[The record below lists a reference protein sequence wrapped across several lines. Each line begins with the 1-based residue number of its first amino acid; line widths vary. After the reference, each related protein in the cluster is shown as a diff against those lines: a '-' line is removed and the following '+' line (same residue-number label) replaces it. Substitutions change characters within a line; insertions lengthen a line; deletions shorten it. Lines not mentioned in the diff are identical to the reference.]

1 MTRARVARAMLGSL
15 LAVVLFAGC
24 GGKQNSDTTPTTGG
38 GDERAERARGGDMV
52 PPEKMDEIN
61 RILERKGKAVS
72 RCLTMA
78 VDNKELP
85 KNSAG
90 KITVELV
97 IEGGKVTSI
106 KVVRAT
112 LESKMLTECV
122 LAKVREIE
130 FPQLPK
136 PYETSYTYGFEAM

>member
-1 MTRARVARAMLGSL
+1 MTRA
-15 LAVVLFAGC
+15 LAVLAAVLVTGC
-24 GGKQNSDTTPTTGG
+24 GGKQSGDTTPTGG
-38 GDERAERARGGDMV
+38 GERVERASGGEIV

-61 RILERKGKAVS
+61 RNLERKRPAMS

-78 VDNKELP
+78 VDSKELP

-90 KITVELV
+90 KVTVELV
-97 IEGGKVTSI
+97 IEGGKAASVKI
-106 KVVRAT
+106 VRAT
-112 LESKMLTECV
+112 LESKMLHDCV
-122 LAKVREIE
+122 IAKIREIE